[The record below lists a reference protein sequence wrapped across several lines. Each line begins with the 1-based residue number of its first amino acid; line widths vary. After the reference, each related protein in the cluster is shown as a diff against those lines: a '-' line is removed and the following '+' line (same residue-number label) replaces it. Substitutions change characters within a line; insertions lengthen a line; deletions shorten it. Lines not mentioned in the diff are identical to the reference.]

1 MSTGSPLSLKE
12 FTIRDS
18 LHLKELLDC
27 VLVFTH
33 ACTAAARLLF
43 PLVQSI
49 EFPVHPKKKK
59 KITRILSKSRTLWY
73 TVYSSITQANTT

>member
-59 KITRILSKSRTLWY
+59 KLHAYYLKVELCGILY
-73 TVYSSITQANTT
+73 IVV